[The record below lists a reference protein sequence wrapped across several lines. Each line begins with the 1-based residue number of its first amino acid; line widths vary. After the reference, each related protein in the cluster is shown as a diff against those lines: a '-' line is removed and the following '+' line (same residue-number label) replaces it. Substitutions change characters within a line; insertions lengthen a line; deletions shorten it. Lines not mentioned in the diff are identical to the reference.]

1 MLKDKKRQ
9 TELFNLGLFGG
20 FLVTQLQ
27 PTFRERI
34 SRLVECELPLH
45 IAPFYSREGVT
56 SWAEKVVF
64 FFLDVNA
71 DILHFG
77 QSETKLFNFGLS
89 GWLFDHLALQ
99 NTSRQLKLKISAKK
113 SVQRLVRNG

>member
-1 MLKDKKRQ
+1 MLKDKERQ

-45 IAPFYSREGVT
+45 IALSYQREGV
-56 SWAEKVVF
+56 
-64 FFLDVNA
+64 
-71 DILHFG
+71 
-77 QSETKLFNFGLS
+77 
-89 GWLFDHLALQ
+89 
-99 NTSRQLKLKISAKK
+99 IS
-113 SVQRLVRNG
+113 

>member
-20 FLVTQLQ
+20 FLVTKLQ

-45 IAPFYSREGVT
+45 IAPSYQRKGV
-56 SWAEKVVF
+56 
-64 FFLDVNA
+64 
-71 DILHFG
+71 
-77 QSETKLFNFGLS
+77 
-89 GWLFDHLALQ
+89 
-99 NTSRQLKLKISAKK
+99 ISQAKK
-113 SVQRLVRNG
+113 GVIFIFLT

>member
-34 SRLVECELPLH
+34 SRLAECELPLH
-45 IAPFYSREGVT
+45 IAPSYQRE
-56 SWAEKVVF
+56 VV
-64 FFLDVNA
+64 
-71 DILHFG
+71 
-77 QSETKLFNFGLS
+77 
-89 GWLFDHLALQ
+89 
-99 NTSRQLKLKISAKK
+99 IS
-113 SVQRLVRNG
+113 